1 MSAEIIGPSADI
13 LPFIPTPRAV
23 VPQRQP
29 EVVANLLLLLE
40 DEPLFD
46 PSVWSDRDAQGRP
59 FVGVRRAGVT
69 LRLDPQDA
77 HFAARCLIAEQAF
90 PGCVEVA
97 MRLREGADQA
107 GADIVHLH
115 AGGPADTALTHPRGN
130 TGGQTMLFLFV
141 IGAFILALS
150 TLDRL
155 P

>member
-1 MSAEIIGPSADI
+1 MSADI
-13 LPFIPTPRAV
+13 LPFTPTPRAV

-59 FVGVRRAGVT
+59 FVGVRHAGVT

-97 MRLREGADQA
+97 CRLREGADQA

-115 AGGPADTALTHPRGN
+115 AANPTARPVIPPRGN
-130 TGGQTMLFLFV
+130 TGGQTMLFLSV
-141 IGAFILALS
+141 IGLLILALS